1 MATKAQEATT
11 VAIPKLGTKTL
22 INLARWIHSDLI
34 DRYAQEPAWEATVIY
49 IIPAGSIRS
58 TDQQAAI
65 WVQGISKGTLA
76 AISQKED
83 RGRLI
88 QKLHLEDYER
98 GYHLAIDDLRHVIDN
113 ELMLTRAVADRNAHN
128 S

>member
-11 VAIPKLGTKTL
+11 IAIPKLGTRTL

-49 IIPAGSIRS
+49 VIPAGSIRAA
-58 TDQQAAI
+58 DQQAAI
-65 WVQGISKGTLA
+65 WVQGIGKGTLA